1 MDPSAPSL
9 LIMKNLFRALWMCSL
24 GWLLACGATA
34 RANVDTA
41 LLGTPAGSIAVPM
54 NLTVPEVQ
62 QALLKAADGR
72 GWVLVSRE
80 DDKIVVRLERS
91 DWSARIAMVYNAR
104 EVQYFSN
111 STRKGKPKLPEGW
124 IKYLKED
131 STRIMSATSVLKN

>member
-1 MDPSAPSL
+1 MKTLCRCLSL
-9 LIMKNLFRALWMCSL
+9 FCFT
-24 GWLLACGATA
+24 WLVASGSSA
-34 RANVDTA
+34 RAADNQP
-41 LLGTPAGSIAVPM
+41 LGTPAGSIAVPA
-54 NLTVPEVQ
+54 NLTAEEVQ

-80 DDKIVVRLERS
+80 ADKIVVRLERS
-91 DWSARIAMVYNAR
+91 DWAARIAMVYNTR

-131 STRIMSATSVLKN
+131 ATRIMSATSVLKN